1 ALLFLLQLDDPPDW
15 VNVGSGEDLTIRE
28 LAGQVQAAVGTRC
41 ALRFDTAMPD
51 GPPRK
56 LCDNSLL
63 RRLGWCPEIPLPEG
77 LRRTVDEF
85 RAEVAAGTLRG

>member
-1 ALLFLLQLDDPPDW
+1 
-15 VNVGSGEDLTIRE
+15 
-28 LAGQVQAAVGTRC
+28 
-41 ALRFDTAMPD
+41 MPD